1 MHPKTGSDG
10 RTRTNHTQI
19 FSLLLY
25 LMSYVAIIGTP
36 GRNRTSVPT
45 FVAWC
50 PIRWT
55 TGVYVWRR
63 RRESNSPWSDR
74 QSVALPEN
82 YYGINL
88 EHRARFEL
96 AVLQFCR
103 LLRWASPPP
112 VHCLERVG
120 RVELRNISLEDCRA
134 PLAAIYP
141 RKIGT
146 AAGVEPSAGI

>member
-1 MHPKTGSDG
+1 MFGTVDG
-10 RTRTNHTQI
+10 NRTRR
-19 FSLLLY
+19 SLID
-25 LMSYVAIIGTP
+25 SEISPP
-36 GRNRTSVPT
+36 G
-45 FVAWC
+45 
-50 PIRWT
+50 
-55 TGVYVWRR
+55 G
-63 RRESNSPWSDR
+63 
-74 QSVALPEN
+74 L
-82 YYGINL
+82 YGINLVRVSGFEPESLSWQPRIITWLYYTRIL

-134 PLAAIYP
+134 PLATIYP
-141 RKIGT
+141 HKNGA